1 MCGQT
6 CSKTDA
12 EGVYFQSVPRDHVN
26 NKLFFQLHINVGVL
40 YLVRL
45 ELDTHISSDKQIH
58 LKLSFQS
65 WTKDLKMA
73 VECVIKNAAKSVGEG
88 PHWDDVTNTL
98 LYVDIQENAIRKYCP
113 ESKEHSTIQLG
124 MQFYCFIII

>member
-1 MCGQT
+1 
-6 CSKTDA
+6 
-12 EGVYFQSVPRDHVN
+12 
-26 NKLFFQLHINVGVL
+26 
-40 YLVRL
+40 
-45 ELDTHISSDKQIH
+45 
-58 LKLSFQS
+58 
-65 WTKDLKMA
+65 MA

-124 MQFYCFIII
+124 MQFYCFIIIWFTIFLLNASVSRAFRVS